1 MSKKEIYKF
10 ECTSQFEK
18 YYSEDSF
25 YGAYNVI
32 TEQELPHSQKYE
44 GFSMDENSSPVY
56 FVNIAGKTQRL
67 YIGCK
72 YEIEATL
79 EFSNRYNC
87 WQYVPINIRTI
98 KPTTLEDNKK
108 FLLSILTENQTNTL
122 LETYPNI
129 VDMVM
134 NKEEVDL
141 SKLKG
146 IKDKTFNKIK
156 DKILDAYGMSDLL
169 VMLQPLGIT
178 LKQIEKIKQLDDN
191 TEIVKQ
197 KICENPY
204 ILTEIKGLGFKKV
217 DGIANKINPNV
228 RESRFRTIA
237 FIKYFF
243 TQLGSSK
250 GDTLCKVSELI
261 NEASDTIP
269 ECLEIL
275 NNIIEENRVKNRLLF
290 VKDDIIGLN
299 KYIDTERRI
308 LDLLNFIE
316 DMNKD
321 YTEEVDLEKAFEIS
335 KKRLGYDFTYEQ
347 KNAVKSTLDNGV
359 VIITAKAGCVDCD
372 TEFFNGKEWKPIS
385 KYDTNDKVLQY
396 NEDGTTTLVTPYR
409 YIKQKQDILYHMH
422 NNTYSV
428 DQVLSD
434 NHNVVYLGYGNK
446 LHKEPFSE
454 VMKKNELNKHG
465 FTGRFINTFNYNG
478 SGINLSEFEIRLMC
492 AIICDGTLY
501 NSNNKCRLH
510 LKKQRKKDRIEWI
523 FKELNLTYEKKE
535 SSAEGYH
542 DYYFKPPRA
551 EKEFSY
557 YWYDCNQEQLKI
569 VCSEIL
575 YWDGSFGKGNRRTFS
590 TCNKNTADFVQ
601 FAFSGCGERA
611 TIGIR
616 DRRGQKYKDSKYIR
630 KSIEYTVVISN
641 NKTTSICG
649 KNYKNEIE
657 EYKTKDGYE
666 YCFTVPSGMLV
677 LRRNNRI
684 FVTGNCGKTSVINGI
699 LDLYKDKCKIVLC
712 SLSAKAVRRMV
723 ESTGRE
729 AKTIHSLL
737 GFGQSQDDVFLYN
750 ENNPLDLDILIID
763 EATMINAELMLA
775 LLKALKPTSKV
786 VLVFDPEQL
795 PPIGY
800 GNVATDLLKS
810 DFTIC
815 ELTKVHRQAL
825 DSGILTDANMIRE
838 QKFPIKN
845 PVAKEVHGKLGDLCY
860 MFRNDREQI
869 RDIAVNHFL
878 KTIEKE
884 GNSIENTIIIT
895 PRKDNCINSA
905 LEINKIIQD
914 KLISKDTIGIN
925 RGDVIFRKGCRVI
938 QRVNNKEKNVINGEL
953 GYITDVFTEVNEKDG
968 KEKKYFTITF
978 DKIANEETKVV
989 TFEQSDLGDIQLG
1002 YCLTAHSVQ
1011 GSEWGNVIICI
1022 DMTHYNLLSS
1032 NILYTCM
1039 TRAKEKCLLAIEPSA
1054 FTLCI
1059 RKKANKR
1066 KTWLRK
1072 YIKN

>member
-1 MSKKEIYKF
+1 MSEKEIYKF

-269 ECLEIL
+269 ECVEIL

-321 YTEEVDLEKAFEIS
+321 YTEEVDLKKAFEIS
-335 KKRLGYDFTYEQ
+335 KKRLGYDFTDEQ
-347 KNAVKSTLDNGV
+347 KNSIKSTLDNGAI
-359 VIITAKAGCVDCD
+359 IITAKAGC
-372 TEFFNGKEWKPIS
+372 G
-385 KYDTNDKVLQY
+385 
-396 NEDGTTTLVTPYR
+396 
-409 YIKQKQDILYHMH
+409 
-422 NNTYSV
+422 
-428 DQVLSD
+428 
-434 NHNVVYLGYGNK
+434 
-446 LHKEPFSE
+446 
-454 VMKKNELNKHG
+454 
-465 FTGRFINTFNYNG
+465 
-478 SGINLSEFEIRLMC
+478 
-492 AIICDGTLY
+492 
-501 NSNNKCRLH
+501 
-510 LKKQRKKDRIEWI
+510 
-523 FKELNLTYEKKE
+523 
-535 SSAEGYH
+535 
-542 DYYFKPPRA
+542 
-551 EKEFSY
+551 
-557 YWYDCNQEQLKI
+557 
-569 VCSEIL
+569 
-575 YWDGSFGKGNRRTFS
+575 
-590 TCNKNTADFVQ
+590 
-601 FAFSGCGERA
+601 
-611 TIGIR
+611 
-616 DRRGQKYKDSKYIR
+616 
-630 KSIEYTVVISN
+630 
-641 NKTTSICG
+641 KTT
-649 KNYKNEIE
+649 
-657 EYKTKDGYE
+657 
-666 YCFTVPSGMLV
+666 
-677 LRRNNRI
+677 
-684 FVTGNCGKTSVINGI
+684 VINGI

-810 DFTIC
+810 NFTIC

-953 GYITDVFTEVNEKDG
+953 GYITDIFTEVNEKDG

-1011 GSEWGNVIICI
+1011 GSEWSNVIICI

-1032 NILYTCM
+1032 NILYTCI
-1039 TRAKEKCLLAIEPSA
+1039 TRTKEKCLLTIEPSA